1 MSSSNSRQD
10 GKRDVTL
17 RFLAEPGDVNFGGKV
32 HGGAAMKWIDLAAY
46 ACSAG
51 WSGKYCITAYA
62 GGIRFVA
69 PIHVGNLVEVS
80 AKVIYTGSSSMHIAI
95 DVQASDPKELN
106 NRLTTHCI
114 VIMVAVD
121 ENGNPTKVPEWV
133 PETPEDIELRDSAI
147 RLMNMRK
154 QIGEEMEAHVKYLK

>member
-1 MSSSNSRQD
+1 MGRE
-10 GKRDVTL
+10 KREVTL

-32 HGGAAMKWIDLAAY
+32 HGGAVMKWIDLAAY
-46 ACSAG
+46 ACSAA

-69 PIHVGNLVEVS
+69 PIHVGNMVEVT

-95 DVQASDPKELN
+95 DVQASDPKKLE

-121 ENGNPTKVPEWV
+121 EEGKPTPVPEWI
-133 PETPEDIELRDSAI
+133 PQTEDDIKLRESAI
-147 RLMNMRK
+147 KLMNMRK
-154 QIGEEMEAHVKYLK
+154 QIGEEMEAHVKFLK

>member
-1 MSSSNSRQD
+1 MSH
-10 GKRDVTL
+10 GKRDITL

-32 HGGAAMKWIDLAAY
+32 HGGAVMKWIDLAAY
-46 ACSAG
+46 ANAAA

-80 AKVIYTGSSSMHIAI
+80 SKVIYTGTSSMHIAI
-95 DVQASDPKELN
+95 DVQASDPKEMK

-121 ENGNPTKVPEWV
+121 EHGKPSPVPEWI
-133 PETPEDIELRDSAI
+133 PETTDDIKLRDSAI

-154 QIGEEMEAHVKYLK
+154 EIGEEMEAHVKYLK

>member
-1 MSSSNSRQD
+1 MGRE
-10 GKRDVTL
+10 KREVTL

-32 HGGAAMKWIDLAAY
+32 HGGAVMKWIDLAAY
-46 ACSAG
+46 ACSAA

-69 PIHVGNLVEVS
+69 PIHVGNMVEVT

-95 DVQASDPKELN
+95 DVQASDPKKLE

-121 ENGNPTKVPEWV
+121 EEGKPTPVPEWI
-133 PETPEDIELRDSAI
+133 PETEDDIKLRESAI
-147 RLMNMRK
+147 KLMNMRK
-154 QIGEEMEAHVKYLK
+154 QIGEEMEAHVKFLK

>member
-1 MSSSNSRQD
+1 MSS
-10 GKRDVTL
+10 GKREITL
-17 RFLAEPGDVNFGGKV
+17 RFLAEPSDVNFGGKV

-46 ACSAG
+46 ACSAA

-95 DVQASDPKELN
+95 DVQASDPKEMN

-121 ENGNPTKVPEWV
+121 ENGHSTKVPEWI
-133 PETPEDIELRDSAI
+133 PTTEEDIHLRDSAI
-147 RLMNMRK
+147 RLMKMRK
-154 QIGEEMEAHVKYLK
+154 EIGAEMEAHVQYLK